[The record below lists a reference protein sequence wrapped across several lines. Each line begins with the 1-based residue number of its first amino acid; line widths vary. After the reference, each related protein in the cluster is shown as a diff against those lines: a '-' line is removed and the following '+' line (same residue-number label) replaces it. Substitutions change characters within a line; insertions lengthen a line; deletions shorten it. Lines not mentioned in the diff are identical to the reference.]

1 MVLTVSISDTAFD
14 DDFVLGDVLLDGV
27 KLTKTTDYALS
38 GKKITFAK
46 TKLAAYTEGEYI
58 ITVKTTKLGDGTF
71 SLAVEDTT
79 GE

>member
-27 KLTKTTDYALS
+27 KLTKTTDYTVS
-38 GKKITFAK
+38 GKKITFTK
-46 TKLAAYTEGEYI
+46 TKLADYTEGEYI

-71 SLAVEDTT
+71 SLTVEDTT